1 MIQIRLTS
9 QPTNSYIQY
18 DTPTKELVARILEL
32 YYYANRYCTV
42 DYRLIKKNQIQ
53 KFKTFIFF
61 LCLSA
66 LSQDLRFNR
75 WVEVL

>member
-9 QPTNSYIQY
+9 QPTTSYIQY

-66 LSQDLRFNR
+66 VSSFPRFKI
-75 WVEVL
+75 